1 MEKMRIHTRTTRLIL
16 VPIAAIALG
25 VSGSRGTSSAAPKMT
40 PMPMHMGHHMGPVS
54 FKDDH
59 QVAPAVKVM
68 LMHASAKAC
77 GHMDMGSGSVKMI
90 PVHVG
95 SMGTAP
101 HIDMVVRVQGA
112 GMMRKFGISGTLV
125 GPSPMKW
132 SGMAGSAST
141 GMHGNLFTKMRLM
154 PMMRAGIFKVQI
166 FLHDMSC
173 GMRNLAYESPKAV
186 IRIK

>member
-1 MEKMRIHTRTTRLIL
+1 MEKMKMSTRTARLIL

-40 PMPMHMGHHMGPVS
+40 PGPMHMGHHMGPVS

-59 QVAPAVKVM
+59 QVAPAVTAM
-68 LMHASAKAC
+68 LTHASTKTC
-77 GHMDMGSGSVKMI
+77 GHMVMGSGSVKMI

-95 SMGTAP
+95 MMGTAP
-101 HIDMVVRVQGA
+101 HIDLVVQVHGA
-112 GMMRKFGISGTLV
+112 GMMRKFGISGTLI

-132 SGMAGSAST
+132 SGMAGSAGT
-141 GMHGNLFTKMRLM
+141 GMHGNLFVKMRLM
-154 PMMRAGIFKVQI
+154 PMMRAGTFKTQI

-173 GMRNLAYESPKAV
+173 GTRNLAYQTPKT
-186 IRIK
+186 IIHLK